1 MTTTSALVI
10 RTAIPT
16 DGPDLRRAMIELQ
29 EHERRL
35 HDSRL
40 PGEAMVD
47 AYLAWLLK
55 EAEQDGIACVA
66 EVGGAFAG
74 FAVGWVKQGENPAET
89 PDSNRCGYVSDIC
102 VLPAF
107 RRLGVATR
115 LLEALEAHLAR
126 AGVSRI
132 RLFAL
137 AANGTARA
145 AYERAGYAAYEV
157 TYEKAARPG

>member
-1 MTTTSALVI
+1 MSDSA
-10 RTAIPT
+10 AA
-16 DGPDLRRAMIELQ
+16 DLKPVLA
-29 EHERRL
+29 RL
-35 HDSRL
+35 AT
-40 PGEAMVD
+40 GEA
-47 AYLAWLLK
+47 LR
-55 EAEQDGIACVA
+55 EAEAEGAAFVA

-74 FAVGWVKQGENPAET
+74 FAVGWVKQGKNPAET
-89 PDSNRCGYVSDIC
+89 PDSNRCGYISDIC

-115 LLEALEAHLAR
+115 LLTALEAHLAR

-137 AANGTARA
+137 AANGSARA

-157 TYEKAARPG
+157 TSEKPVKPDAGGR